1 MKGTRPLSTEEILKV
16 SEHFA
21 GMYEIRNKTLFLLGV
36 SVGGRISELLALRIG
51 DVWQNDRAVTDLL
64 FTKGVVKGKENSR
77 VIPTNQDCRDA
88 ITKLITWHKATYGDL
103 DPQRPFFVSRK
114 NGDSEHGKALTRT
127 QGHRIICEAFSQA
140 GLNGKLATHSL
151 RKTFAQRIYDSTS
164 DLALCQELL
173 GHRNIST
180 TRQYLSVSYEKC
192 KKAVESIEIDNNRIH
207 ILLHSTSDNDLIIEL
222 QTRGYDVSSIIDQL
236 RVERCKTKDHKA
248 KVIHFRPAVNE

>member
-16 SEHFA
+16 SEQFS
-21 GMYEIRNKTLFLLGV
+21 GTYKIRNRALFMLGV
-36 SVGGRISELLALRIG
+36 SVGGRISELLALKIG
-51 DVWQNDRAVTDLL
+51 DVWQNDRPVTDLL

-77 VIPTNQDCRDA
+77 VIPTNQDCREA
-88 ITKLITWHKATYGDL
+88 ITELIGWHKATYGDIE
-103 DPQRPFFVSRK
+103 PQRPLFVSRK

-151 RKTFAQRIYDSTS
+151 RKTFAQRLYDSTG

-173 GHRNIST
+173 GHKNIST

-192 KKAVESIEIDNNRIH
+192 KRAVESIEIDNNRRY
-207 ILLHSTSDNDLIIEL
+207 ILLHSTSDNDLIVEL
-222 QTRGYDVSSIIDQL
+222 QTRGYDISSIIDQL
-236 RVERCKTKDHKA
+236 RVERRKTKDHKA
-248 KVIHFRPAVNE
+248 KVIHFRTAVNE